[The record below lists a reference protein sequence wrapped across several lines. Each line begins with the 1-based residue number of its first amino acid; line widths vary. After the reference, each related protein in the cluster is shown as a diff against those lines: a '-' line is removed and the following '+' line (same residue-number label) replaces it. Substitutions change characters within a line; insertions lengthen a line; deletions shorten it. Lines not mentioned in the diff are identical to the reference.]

1 MSVTHIVLSLLI
13 LRLPQDSPKTPLHK
27 KTSLPNLNS
36 GKEAFD
42 VMYSVTLIF
51 S

>member
-1 MSVTHIVLSLLI
+1 MSVAHIVLSLLI
-13 LRLPQDSPKTPLHK
+13 LRHPQDFPTQKSF
-27 KTSLPNLNS
+27 SSRYNS

-42 VMYSVTLIF
+42 VMYSITLIF

>member
-1 MSVTHIVLSLLI
+1 MSVAHIVLSLFI
-13 LRLPQDSPKTPLHK
+13 LRRPQDFPAQKSFSSH
-27 KTSLPNLNS
+27 LNS

>member
-1 MSVTHIVLSLLI
+1 MRVDHIVLSLLI
-13 LRLPQDSPKTPLHK
+13 LRLPQDFPAQKSFSSH
-27 KTSLPNLNS
+27 LNS

-42 VMYSVTLIF
+42 VMHSVTLIF

>member
-1 MSVTHIVLSLLI
+1 MSVAHIVLSLFI
-13 LRLPQDSPKTPLHK
+13 LRLPQDFPTQKSFSSH
-27 KTSLPNLNS
+27 LNS